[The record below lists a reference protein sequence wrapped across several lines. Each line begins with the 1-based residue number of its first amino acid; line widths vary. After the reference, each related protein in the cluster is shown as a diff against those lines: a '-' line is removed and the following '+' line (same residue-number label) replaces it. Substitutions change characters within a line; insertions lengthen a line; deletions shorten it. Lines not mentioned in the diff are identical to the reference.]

1 MSTNQAHNAVE
12 NPATANGNTGVHDF
26 EKVTQGM
33 SHEEKQRAVQA
44 GRFGYG
50 PLAHM
55 RTNESATLPGMSNPA
70 HLVPGLHLTLNSL
83 RR

>member
-1 MSTNQAHNAVE
+1 MSTNQAHNEIE
-12 NPATANGNTGVHDF
+12 NPAVANGYGHTDHQDF

-55 RTNESATLPGMSNPA
+55 RTNDSATLPGTFTCARSNA
-70 HLVPGLHLTLNSL
+70 LGSD
-83 RR
+83 R